1 MKVAVLYSGGKD
13 STHAVEYCK
22 ERNWDIKYLLS
33 IKPSR
38 TDCYLFHYAT
48 VELTKELSK
57 ILGIEHKYVKCDV
70 ADPVKEAKIVK
81 NIILENPVDAVVLG
95 GTGLQVTQLKSIQDE
110 LLPYGIEVFASH
122 SGSDHEEIFRDM
134 VNKGYKIMIT
144 QVAGE
149 GIHKWLGKI
158 ITKENF
164 NELKKDSIKYGFH
177 VGFECGPAD
186 TLVLDCPLFNKKIEI
201 LKYRVN
207 MEDEYSG
214 HLIIDEFNVVN
225 KIKELSKVQD

>member
-13 STHAVEYCK
+13 STHAIEYCR

-48 VELTKELSK
+48 VEMTRETSK
-57 ILGIEHKYVKCDV
+57 ILGLDHIFVKCDI

-81 NIILENPVDAVVLG
+81 EIITENPVDAVVLG
-95 GTGLQVTQLKSIQDE
+95 GTGLQVTQLKSIQDV

-122 SGSDHEEIFRDM
+122 AEVDHEDAFRDLI
-134 VNKGYKIMIT
+134 NKGYKVMVT

-149 GIHKWLGKI
+149 GISKWLGKI
-158 ITKENF
+158 IDKDNF
-164 NELKKDSIKYGFH
+164 DEMKADSKKYGFH
-177 VGFECGPAD
+177 IGFEGGPAD
-186 TLVLDCPLFNKKIEI
+186 TLVLDCPFFSKKIDV
-201 LKYRVN
+201 LKY
-207 MEDEYSG
+207 
-214 HLIIDEFNVVN
+214 HVN
-225 KIKELSKVQD
+225 KDGEYAGHVVIDNFNIVDKAEIKEVKE